1 MRTTFL
7 TMAILGITAA
17 AGAAGATTSP
27 QGNPAPAAPA
37 TQSTPAFVPGTTMVA
52 IPSAAPTLPPDVSP
66 NVLLQAAFQASRLID
81 QAQAAVLWQ
90 QASTAVRA
98 RVTTDAFVKG
108 IKQARTGLG
117 APMERRWVSLN
128 LQQTQ
133 GNRTL
138 PPGQYFDCELVAS
151 LSDGRVMRE
160 LVSLRLD
167 EDNVWRFAGYV
178 VR

>member
-1 MRTTFL
+1 
-7 TMAILGITAA
+7 
-17 AGAAGATTSP
+17 
-27 QGNPAPAAPA
+27 
-37 TQSTPAFVPGTTMVA
+37 MVA
-52 IPSAAPTLPPDVSP
+52 IPSAAPVLPPDVSP

-81 QAQAAVLWQ
+81 QSQAAVLWQ

-108 IKQARTGLG
+108 VTQARMGLG
-117 APMERRWVSLN
+117 APRQRRWVSLN

-133 GNRTL
+133 GNSTL

-151 LSDGRVMRE
+151 LSDGRVIRE
-160 LVSLRLD
+160 LISLRLD